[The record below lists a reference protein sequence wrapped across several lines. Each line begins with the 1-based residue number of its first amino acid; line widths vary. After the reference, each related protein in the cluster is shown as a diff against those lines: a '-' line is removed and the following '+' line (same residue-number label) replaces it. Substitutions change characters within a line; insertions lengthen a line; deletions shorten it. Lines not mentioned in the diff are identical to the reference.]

1 MRGAG
6 SNRAWLVG
14 AIMLAVMGLLGANA
28 AAQPFRG
35 RLITVRIDSVLA
47 ADTKEGTDQRLPD
60 PIKRQLAELFG
71 YSTYR
76 LVSHQE
82 ITTNWGRELDF
93 LLPGGRVLRVAPQN
107 FDGHMV
113 AMAVLLFDG
122 ERPVMSTDFKLE
134 NGGDLM
140 LGGHRYANGMLIVTI
155 GVKTES
161 IPNAP
166 EAPVPQAP
174 LSTDS
179 PQPLPHK

>member
-1 MRGAG
+1 M
-6 SNRAWLVG
+6 G
-14 AIMLAVMGLLGANA
+14 AIIFALIALARADA
-28 AAQPFRG
+28 EAQALRG
-35 RLITVRIDSVLA
+35 PLITVSIDSVLA
-47 ADTKEGTDQRLPD
+47 ADTKEGTDPRLPEL
-60 PIKRQLAELFG
+60 IKRQLPELFG

-76 LVSHQE
+76 LVSHQV

-93 LLPGGRVLRVAPQN
+93 MLPGGRMLRVDPQN

-140 LGGHRYANGMLIVTI
+140 LGGHRYDNGMLIVTI

-161 IPNAP
+161 APNVSAP
-166 EAPVPQAP
+166 PDAQAP
-174 LSTDS
+174 STEN
-179 PQPLPHK
+179 PGTPRHQ

>member
-1 MRGAG
+1 MTGAG
-6 SNRAWLVG
+6 SNRARLLIG
-14 AIMLAVMGLLGANA
+14 VMIFALIALGRAD
-28 AAQPFRG
+28 AQAQSFRG
-35 RLITVRIDSVLA
+35 PLITVTIDSVLA
-47 ADTKEGTDQRLPD
+47 ADTKEGTDPRLPD
-60 PIKRQLAELFG
+60 PIKQQLAELFG

-76 LVSHQE
+76 LVSHQG

-93 LLPGGRVLRVAPQN
+93 VLPGGRVLRVAPQN

-113 AMAVLLFDG
+113 AMAVLMFDG

-161 IPNAP
+161 APNAGGP
-166 EAPVPQAP
+166 PDQAP
-174 LSTDS
+174 
-179 PQPLPHK
+179 PPNE